1 MNLPDRPNCS
11 CCGPEHF
18 SRRTL
23 LKMAGMAGL
32 TWLTPLG
39 QLLALEAEKSND
51 PRAKSVIILWLAG
64 GPSQLE
70 TFDPHPGSSI
80 AYGTRAIKTSIKDVQ
95 LAAGFEHTADILSN
109 MSLIRSVTSLEGDH
123 ERATYN
129 IQTGYRPSPSAMNC
143 LIKKSKSRLISPFCQ
158 ANGQRAAVIS
168 VRLMTRSKP
177 VTPQSRFPIFH
188 RGSIQNARNNG
199 LRTLP

>member
-1 MNLPDRPNCS
+1 CSKARKAKNAQRQWKIFIGRFSTLPNSHGTINEGFLLWSAAANEARRRFCFEEKTGARFACPRPPQSNLPPPPKNSEAMNQSDSNNCS

-39 QLLALEAEKSND
+39 QLLALEAEKSKD

-70 TFDPHPGSSI
+70 TFDPHPNSS
-80 AYGTRAIKTSIKDVQ
+80 
-95 LAAGFEHTADILSN
+95 
-109 MSLIRSVTSLEGDH
+109 
-123 ERATYN
+123 
-129 IQTGYRPSPSAMNC
+129 
-143 LIKKSKSRLISPFCQ
+143 
-158 ANGQRAAVIS
+158 
-168 VRLMTRSKP
+168 
-177 VTPQSRFPIFH
+177 
-188 RGSIQNARNNG
+188 
-199 LRTLP
+199 